1 MDTDI
6 SLADIART
14 PSAQA
19 TGPQRT
25 YPTDAHTDRPEF
37 SLPQADGGRKAWL
50 FLAACFVVEAL
61 VWGKALPLLVAL
73 INFSLREKKGGC
85 VKGTSKLFHGE
96 QNVSILSPFS

>member
-61 VWGKALPLLVAL
+61 VWGKALAPFCSSDKFFLA
-73 INFSLREKKGGC
+73 REKGWMCKGN
-85 VKGTSKLFHGE
+85 L
-96 QNVSILSPFS
+96 